1 MIDECEIL
9 VVCDAGPHIGL
20 GHASRCSALASELT
34 ARGLVVEVQSADPA
48 MAQKVVSLP
57 VGAYE
62 HRKAGVIVMDGYRYS
77 DQDRLARKL
86 RARHLVLIDD
96 LADTPFPADLIV
108 NQNLHARGLDYAE
121 YEARQLLLGPEFA
134 LLRSEYAALHES
146 PRPEEGAVLVT
157 LGGSTIG
164 QQAVGIANRLAD
176 RIDRTIYA
184 VVGSEVSV
192 PSHRHARVE
201 VLSGIDMQALMA
213 ECRHYVGAM
222 GVSYLEALAAGLS
235 TTAIAIP
242 ASQRPAVKAARDQ
255 GLVVL
260 DRIEDPNLVD
270 TVVEA
275 LECPWAPL
283 SYPDGLGVK
292 RVADAIVSLL

>member
-1 MIDECEIL
+1 M
-9 VVCDAGPHIGL
+9 
-20 GHASRCSALASELT
+20 
-34 ARGLVVEVQSADPA
+34 
-48 MAQKVVSLP
+48 
-57 VGAYE
+57 
-62 HRKAGVIVMDGYRYS
+62 IVMDGYRFS
-77 DQDRLARKL
+77 QQDRLARKL

-96 LADTPFPADLIV
+96 LADTPFPADLVV
-108 NQNLHARGLDYAE
+108 NQNLHAKGLDYAQ
-121 YEARQLLLGPEFA
+121 YEAQQLLLGPEFA

-146 PRPEEGAVLVT
+146 PRPDDGAVLVT

-164 QQAVGIANRLAD
+164 KRAVEIANRLAD

-192 PSHRHARVE
+192 PGNRHARVE
-201 VLSGIDMQALMA
+201 VLSGIDMPALMA

-242 ASQRPAVKAARDQ
+242 ASQMLAVKAARDQ

-260 DRIEDPNLVD
+260 DRIEDPHLVD
-270 TVVEA
+270 EVIEA
-275 LECPWAPL
+275 LERPL
-283 SYPDGLGVK
+283 SPQPYPDGLGVK

>member
-1 MIDECEIL
+1 MINECEIL
-9 VVCDAGPHIGL
+9 VVCDAGPQVGL

-57 VGAYE
+57 VGAYAD
-62 HRKAGVIVMDGYRYS
+62 RKAGVIVMDGYRFGH
-77 DQDRLARKL
+77 QDRLARKL

-108 NQNLHARGLDYAE
+108 NQNLHAKGLDYAE

-134 LLRSEYAALHES
+134 LLRSQYAALHES
-146 PRPEEGAVLVT
+146 PRPDDGAVLVT
-157 LGGSTIG
+157 LGGSAIG

-201 VLSGIDMQALMA
+201 VLSGMDMPALMA

-275 LECPWAPL
+275 LGKPLAPP
-283 SYPDGLGVK
+283 SYPDGLGAK
-292 RVADAIVSLL
+292 RIADAIVALL